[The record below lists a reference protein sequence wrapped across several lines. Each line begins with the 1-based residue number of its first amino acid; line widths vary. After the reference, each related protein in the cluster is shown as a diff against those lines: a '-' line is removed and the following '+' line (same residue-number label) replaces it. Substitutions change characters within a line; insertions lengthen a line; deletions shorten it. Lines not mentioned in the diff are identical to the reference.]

1 MCALV
6 ANIASPYS
14 PRHFRQ
20 VGLFAIAALPW
31 LGCAKGVEIADGEV
45 SFFTLNPPD
54 AGGAD
59 SGANLATSQS
69 ATPPGG
75 SNASSMPPAMSP
87 PMTPASAAGSTQSGA
102 PGAVTPAG
110 AAGDAGTGDAGRAED
125 RPADAGD

>member
-6 ANIASPYS
+6 ASIASLHS
-14 PRHFRQ
+14 LRHFRQ

-45 SFFTLNPPD
+45 SFFTLNPAD

-59 SGANLATSQS
+59 SGADLAASASATSS
-69 ATPPGG
+69 GAR
-75 SNASSMPPAMSP
+75 SNDNSMPP
-87 PMTPASAAGSTQSGA
+87 PMTLASSAGSTQSGA
-102 PGAVTPAG
+102 PGAITPTG
-110 AAGDAGTGDAGRAED
+110 AARDAGTSDAGRAED